1 MEENKIELKSVGEL
15 LRMSFNIPKYQRGY
29 RWTKQQVEDLLNDI
43 WEFHKKEK
51 SETEFYCLQPLVVKR
66 RLENE
71 QKILNKIKEAKDIN
85 RVKNILDSLKG
96 SWDVID
102 GQQRLT
108 TIFII
113 LSVLGL
119 DEKEKYT
126 LEYETREKSKEF
138 LNNINKEEI
147 NKEESNDNID
157 FFHINQARIVT
168 EKWFEKDDKKAI
180 KDTLL
185 NKVKFIWYETIEE
198 DPIKV
203 FTRLN
208 IGKIPLTNSELIK
221 ALLLNSSNF
230 KSENPN
236 HLRLKQQEIAS
247 EWDNIEYTLQNDE
260 FWLFLHSP
268 NYDKPTRIDFIF
280 DLIVEKDSL
289 GLENYKDIN
298 YKDIIGTDNYRT
310 FRYFNLF
317 LSEKSEEKITQC
329 WSEVK
334 KYFQTFQEWFNNLE
348 MYHYVGFLIDQGKEL
363 KKIYDK
369 WEGNKQQFIKYLKGE
384 IKGKI
389 EIKEEIKKVNSEE
402 KIKDILEIPYDI
414 KNYPPK
420 TKCKPILL
428 FHNIYT
434 VIKQN
439 SKLENDDKYGLKVF
453 YKFPF
458 HLYKKEKWDVEHINS
473 NTENNLEDEKD
484 QREWLEYSLLAPEL
498 ENLKED
504 NLKEDIKKFLSN
516 SENIQFENLL
526 QRIEEK
532 IGVKDEEKL
541 SDAEKNQIWNF
552 VLLDAGTNRGY
563 GNAIFPAKRSTI
575 IAKSSGKKISIDA
588 KNGFEIKEEDGA
600 IAFIPPVTKNVFLKY
615 YTKKINSLTMWT
627 KQDAGDYKENIREAL
642 KFIGIKEQ
650 ENN

>member
-15 LRMSFNIPKYQRGY
+15 LGMSFNIPNYQRGY
-29 RWTKQQVEDLLNDI
+29 RWREQQVKDLLDDI
-43 WEFHKKEK
+43 WEFHNKKK
-51 SETEFYCLQPLVVKR
+51 SDQEFYCLQPLVVKR
-66 RLENE
+66 KEIDE
-71 QKILNKIKEAKDIN
+71 QDFLKQIKEKG
-85 RVKNILDSLKG
+85 NIKEIKEIVNSIKYP
-96 SWDVID
+96 WDVID

-113 LSVLGL
+113 LSVLN
-119 DEKEKYT
+119 EKEKYT
-126 LEYETREKSKEF
+126 LEYETRSGSQNF
-138 LNNINKEEI
+138 LNNINKI

-157 FFHINQARIVT
+157 FFHIYQAKDVAK
-168 EKWFEKDDKKAI
+168 KWLNENKKAI

-280 DLIVEKDSL
+280 DLIVKKDSL
-289 GLENYKDIN
+289 GLKN

-317 LSEKSEEKITQC
+317 LSGKSGEKITQC

-334 KYFQTFQEWFNNLE
+334 KYFQTFQEWFNDLE
-348 MYHYVGFLIDQGKEL
+348 MYHYVGFLIDQEKKLKE
-363 KKIYDK
+363 IYDK
-369 WEGNKQQFIKYLKGE
+369 WEGNKQEFIKYLKD
-384 IKGKI
+384 
-389 EIKEEIKKVNSEE
+389 EIKKKINSENKTIDE
-402 KIKDILEIPYDI
+402 ILDITYDVI
-414 KNYPPK
+414 FDKNQKPIPK

-439 SKLENDDKYGLKVF
+439 SKLENDEKYGLKVF

-484 QREWLEYSLLAPEL
+484 QREWLEYSLLAPEISD
-498 ENLKED
+498 LKNEID
-504 NLKEDIKKFLSN
+504 KFLN
-516 SENIQFENLL
+516 DKTDKKQFSDLL
-526 QRIEEK
+526 EEINKK
-532 IGVKDEEKL
+532 IGGENKEQWDETT
-541 SDAEKNQIWNF
+541 KNRIWNF

-563 GNAIFPAKRSTI
+563 GNAIFPTKRHTI
-575 IAKSSGKKISIDA
+575 IKKESGKKLNKD
-588 KNGFEIKEEDGA
+588 GTFEDGA
-600 IAFIPPVTKNVFLKY
+600 IAFVPPVTKNVFLKY
-615 YTKKINSLTMWT
+615 YTENIDSLTMWT
-627 KQDAGDYKENIREAL
+627 EQDAKDYMKNIKEAL
-642 KFIGIKEQ
+642 NDLFDIKEQ

>member
-15 LRMSFNIPKYQRGY
+15 LGMSFNIPNYQRGY
-29 RWTKQQVEDLLNDI
+29 RWTEQQVKDLLNDI

-66 RLENE
+66 RGINE
-71 QKILNKIKEAKDIN
+71 EEILNKIKEAEDIN
-85 RVKNILDSLKG
+85 GVKNILDSLKG

-113 LSVLGL
+113 LSVL

-126 LEYETREKSKEF
+126 LKYETREKSKEF
-138 LNNINKEEI
+138 LDNINKEEEQ
-147 NKEESNDNID
+147 NSKNNID
-157 FFHINQARIVT
+157 FFHIYQAKEVA
-168 EKWFEKDDKKAI
+168 KNWFKENKKAI

-185 NKVKFIWYETIEE
+185 NKVKFIWYETVEE

-280 DLIVEKDSL
+280 DLIVKKDSL
-289 GLENYKDIN
+289 GLEN

-334 KYFQTFQEWFNNLE
+334 KYFQTFQEWFNDLE
-348 MYHYVGFLIDQGKEL
+348 MYHYVGFLIDQGQTINGVYKLWKNNKKEFL
-363 KKIYDK
+363 
-369 WEGNKQQFIKYLKGE
+369 ESL
-384 IKGKI
+384 KGKI
-389 EIKEEIKKVNSEE
+389 NEKIGEVKLDQVYEIKN
-402 KIKDILEIPYDI
+402 
-414 KNYPPK
+414 NPPK

-434 VIKQN
+434 IIKQN
-439 SKLENDDKYGLKVF
+439 SKLEEKEKYGLKVF

-458 HLYKKEKWDVEHINS
+458 HLYKKETWDVEHIDS
-473 NTENNLEDEKD
+473 NTTNGLENYKD

-504 NLKEDIKKFLSN
+504 EDIKKFLSN

-532 IGVKDEEKL
+532 IGVKEKDEKL
-541 SDAEKNQIWNF
+541 SDDEKNQIWNF

-563 GNAIFPAKRSTI
+563 GNAIFPAKRRTI
-575 IAKSSGKKISIDA
+575 IEKEAGRKLNKDGD
-588 KNGFEIKEEDGA
+588 GFEDGA

-615 YTKKINSLTMWT
+615 YTKKINSLTIWT
-627 KQDAGDYKENIREAL
+627 KTDAKDYKNSIKEAL
-642 KFIGIKEQ
+642 NYLGIKQ

>member
-1 MEENKIELKSVGEL
+1 MVENNIELKSVQDLFGME
-15 LRMSFNIPKYQRGY
+15 FHIPNYQRGY
-29 RWTKQQVEDLLNDI
+29 RWTEQQVKDLLNDI
-43 WEFHKKEK
+43 WEFHKKKK
-51 SETEFYCLQPLVVKR
+51 SDQEFYCLQPLVVKK
-66 RLENE
+66 RLEKE
-71 QKILNKIKEAKDIN
+71 QEILNKIKEAEDIN
-85 RVKNILDSLKG
+85 GVKNILDSLKG

-113 LSVLGL
+113 LSVLEEI
-119 DEKEKYT
+119 EKEKTEKYT
-126 LEYETREKSKEF
+126 LEYETRKDSKEF
-138 LNNINKEEI
+138 LEKINKEEEQ
-147 NKEESNDNID
+147 NSNNNID
-157 FFHINQARIVT
+157 FFHIYQAKEVA
-168 EKWFEKDDKKAI
+168 ENWFKENKEAIKKAI

-185 NKVKFIWYETIEE
+185 NKVKFIWYETVEE

-280 DLIVEKDSL
+280 DLIVEEEEEEDK
-289 GLENYKDIN
+289 N
-298 YKDIIGTDNYRT
+298 IIGTDNYKT
-310 FRYFNLF
+310 FRYFNLL

-334 KYFQTFQEWFNNLE
+334 KYFQTFQEWFNDLE
-348 MYHYVGFLIDQGKEL
+348 MYHYVGFLIDQGKKL
-363 KKIYDK
+363 KDIYDK
-369 WEGNKQQFIKYLKGE
+369 WKGNKQIFIEELKNE
-384 IKGKI
+384 IKEKI
-389 EIKEEIKKVNSEE
+389 EITEEIKKVNSEE
-402 KIKDILEIPYDI
+402 KIKNILEITYDVSVEKQEFI
-414 KNYPPK
+414 PK

-439 SKLENDDKYGLKVF
+439 SKLENDEKYGLKVF

-458 HLYKKEKWDVEHINS
+458 HLYKRNDEKWDVEHINS
-473 NTENNLEDEKD
+473 NTENNLTDEKD
-484 QREWLEYSLLAPEL
+484 QKEWLKYSLLAPEISDPKSDL
-498 ENLKED
+498 EKEID
-504 NLKEDIKKFLSN
+504 KFLNDKTDKKQQFSYLLEEIN
-516 SENIQFENLL
+516 KKIRGDKNIEFWTDEN
-526 QRIEEK
+526 
-532 IGVKDEEKL
+532 
-541 SDAEKNQIWNF
+541 KNKIWNF

-563 GNAIFPAKRSTI
+563 GNAIFPTKRRTI
-575 IAKSSGKKISIDA
+575 IEKESGKKLKKDGT
-588 KNGFEIKEEDGA
+588 GFEDGA
-600 IAFIPPVTKNVFLKY
+600 IAFVPPVTKNVFLKY
-615 YTKKINSLTMWT
+615 YTKKIDSLTMWT
-627 KQDAGDYKENIREAL
+627 EQDAEGYRENIEEAL
-642 KFIGIKEQ
+642 NDLFGINKQ

>member
-1 MEENKIELKSVGEL
+1 MEENNIELKSVREL
-15 LRMSFNIPKYQRGY
+15 LGMSFNIPNYQRGY

-66 RLENE
+66 KEIDE
-71 QKILNKIKEAKDIN
+71 QDFLKQIKEKG
-85 RVKNILDSLKG
+85 NIKEIKEIVNSIKYP
-96 SWDVID
+96 WDVID

-113 LSVLGL
+113 LSVLEEL
-119 DEKEKYT
+119 EEIEKEETEKYT
-126 LEYETREKSKEF
+126 LEYETRKDSKEF
-138 LNNINKEEI
+138 LKKINDE
-147 NKEESNDNID
+147 NKDNNID
-157 FFHINQARIVT
+157 FFHIYNAKDVAK
-168 EKWFEKDDKKAI
+168 KWFEENKKAIKKAI

-280 DLIVEKDSL
+280 DLIVEKDSS
-289 GLENYKDIN
+289 GLKKEYE
-298 YKDIIGTDNYRT
+298 DIIGTDNYRT
-310 FRYFNLF
+310 FRYFNLL

-334 KYFQTFQEWFNNLE
+334 KYFQTFQEWFNDLE
-348 MYHYVGFLIDQGKEL
+348 MYHYVGFLIDQKIEL
-363 KKIYDK
+363 KEIYNE
-369 WEGNKQQFIKYLKGE
+369 WQRNKQDFIKYLKGE
-384 IKGKI
+384 IKKKI
-389 EIKEEIKKVNSEE
+389 NSENKTID
-402 KIKDILEIPYDI
+402 KILGITYDVI
-414 KNYPPK
+414 SAENPKLIPK
-420 TKCKPILL
+420 TECKPILL

-439 SKLENDDKYGLKVF
+439 SKLENDEKYGLKVF

-458 HLYKKEKWDVEHINS
+458 HLYKKNNEKWDVEHINS

-484 QREWLEYSLLAPEL
+484 QREWLEYSLLALEKDQNDTNQEL
-498 ENLKED
+498 KNDITNFLKNNNNNTFSD
-504 NLKEDIKKFLSN
+504 
-516 SENIQFENLL
+516 LL
-526 QRIEEK
+526 GKIEK
-532 IGVKDEEKL
+532 IIGKNDWN
-541 SDAEKNQIWNF
+541 DADKNQIWNF
-552 VLLDAGTNRGY
+552 VLLDAGTNRSY
-563 GNAIFPAKRSTI
+563 GNAIFPAKRRTI

-588 KNGFEIKEEDGA
+588 KNDFKIKEEDGA
-600 IAFIPPVTKNVFLKY
+600 IAFVPPVTQNVFLKY
-615 YTKKINSLTMWT
+615 YTKNIDSLTMWT
-627 KQDAGDYKENIREAL
+627 QKDAEGYRENIEEAL
-642 KFIGIKEQ
+642 NDLFGINKQ

>member
-15 LRMSFNIPKYQRGY
+15 LGMSFNIPNYQRGY

-51 SETEFYCLQPLVVKR
+51 SNTEFYCLQPLVVKR
-66 RLENE
+66 RGINE
-71 QKILNKIKEAKDIN
+71 EDILRQIKEIG
-85 RVKNILDSLKG
+85 NIEEIKEIVNSIKYP
-96 SWDVID
+96 WDVID

-113 LSVLGL
+113 LSVL
-119 DEKEKYT
+119 EQENKYT

-138 LNNINKEEI
+138 LNKINKSGENINIGE
-147 NKEESNDNID
+147 NID
-157 FFHINQARIVT
+157 FFHIYQAKEVAK
-168 EKWFEKDDKKAI
+168 KWFEKKDKKGEEF

-185 NKVKFIWYETIEE
+185 NKVKFIWYETIED

-280 DLIVEKDSL
+280 DLIVEKNSL
-289 GLENYKDIN
+289 GLKEYKN
-298 YKDIIGTDNYRT
+298 IIGTDNYKT
-310 FRYFNLF
+310 FRYFNIF

-334 KYFQTFQEWFNNLE
+334 KYFQTFQEWFNDLE
-348 MYHYVGFLIDQGKEL
+348 MYHYVGFLIDQGKNSKSL
-363 KKIYDK
+363 YDK
-369 WEGNKQQFIKYLKGE
+369 WEGNKQEFIEYLKD
-384 IKGKI
+384 
-389 EIKEEIKKVNSEE
+389 EIKKKINTINSEE
-402 KIKDILEIPYDI
+402 DIDKILGITYDI
-414 KNYPPK
+414 NGNKNK

-428 FHNIYT
+428 FHNIHT
-434 VIKQN
+434 IIKQN

-504 NLKEDIKKFLSN
+504 NLKKDIKKFLSN

-563 GNAIFPAKRSTI
+563 GNAIFPAKRRTI
-575 IAKSSGKKISIDA
+575 IAKSSGKKISIDIDA

-600 IAFIPPVTKNVFLKY
+600 IAFVPPVTQNVFLKY
-615 YTKKINSLTMWT
+615 YTKKIDSLTRWT

>member
-15 LRMSFNIPKYQRGY
+15 LGMSFNIPNYQRGY

-51 SETEFYCLQPLVVKR
+51 SETEFYCLQPLVVKK

-71 QKILNKIKEAKDIN
+71 QEILNNIKEAKDIN
-85 RVKNILDSLKG
+85 GVKHILDSLKG

-126 LEYETREKSKEF
+126 LEYETRSGSQEF
-138 LNNINKEEI
+138 LNNI

-157 FFHINQARIVT
+157 FFHIYQAKEVAK
-168 EKWFEKDDKKAI
+168 KWFEKKDKKGEEF

-185 NKVKFIWYETIEE
+185 NKVKFIWYETVEE

-247 EWDNIEYTLQNDE
+247 EWDNMEYTLQNDE

-280 DLIVEKDSL
+280 NLIVKKNSL
-289 GLENYKDIN
+289 GLKEYKN
-298 YKDIIGTDNYRT
+298 IIGTDNYQT

-317 LSEKSEEKITQC
+317 LSEKNEEKITQC

-334 KYFQTFQEWFNNLE
+334 KYFQTFQEWFNDLE
-348 MYHYVGFLIDQGKEL
+348 MYHYVGFLIDQGKNL
-363 KKIYDK
+363 KDLYDK
-369 WEGNKQQFIKYLKGE
+369 WKGNKQKFIEELKGE

-434 VIKQN
+434 IIKQN
-439 SKLENDDKYGLKVF
+439 SKLEEKEKYGLKVF

-458 HLYKKEKWDVEHINS
+458 HLYKKETWDVEHIDS
-473 NTENNLEDEKD
+473 NTTNGLENYKD

-504 NLKEDIKKFLSN
+504 EDIKKFLSN

-532 IGVKDEEKL
+532 IGVKEKDEKL
-541 SDAEKNQIWNF
+541 SDDEKNQIWNF

-563 GNAIFPAKRSTI
+563 GNAIFPAKRRTI
-575 IAKSSGKKISIDA
+575 IEKEAGRKLNKDGD
-588 KNGFEIKEEDGA
+588 GFEDGA

-615 YTKKINSLTMWT
+615 YTKKINSLTIWT
-627 KQDAGDYKENIREAL
+627 KTDAEDYKNRIKEAL
-642 KFIGIKEQ
+642 NDLGIKQ

>member
-15 LRMSFNIPKYQRGY
+15 LGMSFNIPNYQRGY

-66 RLENE
+66 KEIDE
-71 QKILNKIKEAKDIN
+71 QDILKQIKEKG
-85 RVKNILDSLKG
+85 NIEEIKKLVNSIKYP
-96 SWDVID
+96 WDVID

-119 DEKEKYT
+119 DEEEKYT
-126 LEYETREKSKEF
+126 LEYETRKKSKEF
-138 LNNINKEEI
+138 LNEINQSGENINIEE
-147 NKEESNDNID
+147 NID
-157 FFHINQARIVT
+157 FFHISQAINVA
-168 EKWFEKDDKKAI
+168 KDWFEKKDDKKAI

-185 NKVKFIWYETIEE
+185 NKVKFIWYETVEE

-280 DLIVEKDSL
+280 DLIVEKKSS
-289 GLENYKDIN
+289 GLDNT
-298 YKDIIGTDNYRT
+298 IGTDNYKT

-317 LSEKSEEKITQC
+317 LSEKSEKKITQC

-334 KYFQTFQEWFNNLE
+334 KYFQTFQEWFNDLE
-348 MYHYVGFLIDQGKEL
+348 MYHYVGFLIDQGKNL
-363 KKIYDK
+363 KSLYDK
-369 WEGNKQQFIKYLKGE
+369 WEGNKQKFIEALKD
-384 IKGKI
+384 
-389 EIKEEIKKVNSEE
+389 EIKKKINTKEINSEKE
-402 KIKDILEIPYDI
+402 IDKILDTTYDI
-414 KNYPPK
+414 DGNKDK

-439 SKLENDDKYGLKVF
+439 SKLENDEKYGLKVF

-458 HLYKKEKWDVEHINS
+458 HLYKKGKWDVEHINS

-484 QREWLEYSLLAPEL
+484 QREWLKYSLLAPEISELDEL
-498 ENLKED
+498 EKE
-504 NLKEDIKKFLSN
+504 IKKFLN
-516 SENIQFENLL
+516 DDNDKKTFDELYKTIETKIRGDKNIE
-526 QRIEEK
+526 
-532 IGVKDEEKL
+532 VWKD
-541 SDAEKNQIWNF
+541 DEKNQIWNF

-563 GNAIFPAKRSTI
+563 GNAIFPTKRRTI
-575 IAKSSGKKISIDA
+575 IEKEAGRKLNKDG
-588 KNGFEIKEEDGA
+588 NGFEDGA
-600 IAFIPPVTKNVFLKY
+600 IAFIPPITKNVFLKY
-615 YTKKINSLTMWT
+615 YTEKIDNLTIWT
-627 KQDAGDYKENIREAL
+627 KTDAKDYRNSIKEAL
-642 KFIGIKEQ
+642 SDLFGIKQ
-650 ENN
+650 KNN

>member
-1 MEENKIELKSVGEL
+1 MEENNIELKSVQDLFGME
-15 LRMSFNIPKYQRGY
+15 FHIPNYQRGY
-29 RWTKQQVEDLLNDI
+29 RWTEQQVKDLLNDI

-66 RLENE
+66 RGINE
-71 QKILNKIKEAKDIN
+71 EDILTQIKKIGNIEEIKKIVNSIKYP
-85 RVKNILDSLKG
+85 
-96 SWDVID
+96 WDVID

-113 LSVLGL
+113 LSVL
-119 DEKEKYT
+119 EQENKYT

-138 LNNINKEEI
+138 LNNINKEE
-147 NKEESNDNID
+147 SNDNID
-157 FFHINQARIVT
+157 FFHIYQAKKVA
-168 EKWFEKDDKKAI
+168 KDWFKGNKKAI

-185 NKVKFIWYETIEE
+185 NKVKFIWYETVEE

-280 DLIVEKDSL
+280 DLIVEKKSL
-289 GLENYKDIN
+289 GLDKNN
-298 YKDIIGTDNYRT
+298 TIGTDNYKT
-310 FRYFNLF
+310 FRYFNIF
-317 LSEKSEEKITQC
+317 LSEKNEEKITQC

-334 KYFQTFQEWFNNLE
+334 KYFQTFQEWFNDLE
-348 MYHYVGFLIDQGKEL
+348 MYHYVGFLIDQGKNL
-363 KKIYDK
+363 KYLYDK
-369 WEGNKQQFIKYLKGE
+369 WEGNKQKFIEELKGE

-389 EIKEEIKKVNSEE
+389 EIKEEIKKLNSEE

-414 KNYPPK
+414 KNDIESYPPK

-484 QREWLEYSLLAPEL
+484 QKEWLRYSLLAL
-498 ENLKED
+498 EKSDVED
-504 NLKEDIKKFLSN
+504 DITKFLN
-516 SENIQFENLL
+516 NDNDKKTFDELYTT
-526 QRIEEK
+526 IETK
-532 IGVKDEEKL
+532 IGGENEEWDEY
-541 SDAEKNQIWNF
+541 SKNQIWNF

-563 GNAIFPAKRSTI
+563 GNAIFPAKRRTI
-575 IAKSSGKKISIDA
+575 IEKESGKKLKKDGT
-588 KNGFEIKEEDGA
+588 GFEDGA
-600 IAFIPPVTKNVFLKY
+600 IAFVPPVTKNVFLKY
-615 YTKKINSLTMWT
+615 YTKNINSLTMWT
-627 KQDAGDYKENIREAL
+627 QQDAGDYKENIREAL
-642 KFIGIKEQ
+642 KFIGIKE
-650 ENN
+650 

>member
-15 LRMSFNIPKYQRGY
+15 LGMSFNIPNYQRGY
-29 RWTKQQVEDLLNDI
+29 RWTEQQVKDLLNDI
-43 WEFHKKEK
+43 WEFHNKKK

-66 RLENE
+66 KEIDE
-71 QKILNKIKEAKDIN
+71 QDILNEIKEAKDIN
-85 RVKNILDSLKG
+85 GVKNILDSLKG

-113 LSVLGL
+113 LSVL

-126 LEYETREKSKEF
+126 LEYETRSGSQDF
-138 LNNINKEEI
+138 LNKINKSGENINIGE
-147 NKEESNDNID
+147 NID
-157 FFHINQARIVT
+157 FFHIYQAKEVA
-168 EKWFEKDDKKAI
+168 ENWFKENKEAIKEAI

-185 NKVKFIWYETIEE
+185 NKVKFIWYETVEE

-247 EWDNIEYTLQNDE
+247 EWDNMEYTLQNDE

-268 NYDKPTRIDFIF
+268 NYDKPTRIDFVF

-289 GLENYKDIN
+289 GLKNYKDIK
-298 YKDIIGTDNYRT
+298 YKDIIGTDNYQT

-334 KYFQTFQEWFNNLE
+334 KYFQTFQEWFNDLE
-348 MYHYVGFLIDQGKEL
+348 MYHYVGFLIDQGKNL
-363 KKIYDK
+363 KYLYDK
-369 WEGNKQQFIKYLKGE
+369 WKGNKQKFIEELKD
-384 IKGKI
+384 
-389 EIKEEIKKVNSEE
+389 EIKKKINTKEINSEKE
-402 KIKDILEIPYDI
+402 IDKILDTTYDI
-414 KNYPPK
+414 DGNKDK

-439 SKLENDDKYGLKVF
+439 SKLENDEKYGLKVF

-458 HLYKKEKWDVEHINS
+458 HLYKKEKWDVEHIHS
-473 NTENNLEDEKD
+473 NTENNLENEKD
-484 QREWLEYSLLAPEL
+484 QREWLEYSLLAPEIEQNEELRDDIKGFL
-498 ENLKED
+498 ENNNKTFSELLDE
-504 NLKEDIKKFLSN
+504 IKK
-516 SENIQFENLL
+516 I
-526 QRIEEK
+526 
-532 IGVKDEEKL
+532 IGKNNWN
-541 SDAEKNQIWNF
+541 DAEKNQIWNF

-563 GNAIFPAKRSTI
+563 GNAIFPAKRRTI

-600 IAFIPPVTKNVFLKY
+600 IAFIPPVTQNVFLKY
-615 YTKKINSLTMWT
+615 YTKKIDSLTIWT
-627 KQDAGDYKENIREAL
+627 KEIDAPSYKNSIKEAL
-642 KFIGIKEQ
+642 SDLFGIKQ
-650 ENN
+650 KK

>member
-1 MEENKIELKSVGEL
+1 MVENNIELKSVQDLFGME
-15 LRMSFNIPKYQRGY
+15 FHIPNYQRGY
-29 RWTKQQVEDLLNDI
+29 RWTEQQVKDLLNDI

-51 SETEFYCLQPLVVKR
+51 SETEFYCLQPLVVKK

-71 QKILNKIKEAKDIN
+71 QEILNKIKEAEDIN
-85 RVKNILDSLKG
+85 GVKSILDSLKG

-113 LSVLGL
+113 LSVLKQ
-119 DEKEKYT
+119 ENKYT

-157 FFHINQARIVT
+157 FFHIYQAKKVA
-168 EKWFEKDDKKAI
+168 KDWFKGNKKAI

-185 NKVKFIWYETIEE
+185 NKVKFIWYETVEE

-280 DLIVEKDSL
+280 DLIVEKKSL
-289 GLENYKDIN
+289 GLDKNN
-298 YKDIIGTDNYRT
+298 TIGTDNYKT
-310 FRYFNLF
+310 FRYFNIF
-317 LSEKSEEKITQC
+317 LSEKNEEKITQC

-334 KYFQTFQEWFNNLE
+334 KYFQTFQEWFNDLE
-348 MYHYVGFLIDQGKEL
+348 MYHYVGFLIDQGKNL
-363 KKIYDK
+363 KYLYDK
-369 WEGNKQQFIKYLKGE
+369 WEGNKQKFIEELKGE

-389 EIKEEIKKVNSEE
+389 EIKEEIKKLNSEE

-414 KNYPPK
+414 KNDIESYPPK

-484 QREWLEYSLLAPEL
+484 QKEWLRYSLLAL
-498 ENLKED
+498 EKSDVED
-504 NLKEDIKKFLSN
+504 DITKFLN
-516 SENIQFENLL
+516 NDNDKKTFDELYTT
-526 QRIEEK
+526 IETK
-532 IGVKDEEKL
+532 IGGENEEWDEY
-541 SDAEKNQIWNF
+541 SKNQIWNF

-563 GNAIFPAKRSTI
+563 GNAIFPAKRRTI
-575 IAKSSGKKISIDA
+575 IEKESGKKLKKDGT
-588 KNGFEIKEEDGA
+588 GFEDGA
-600 IAFIPPVTKNVFLKY
+600 IAFVPPVTKNVFLKY
-615 YTKKINSLTMWT
+615 YTKNINSLTMWT
-627 KQDAGDYKENIREAL
+627 QQDAGDYKENIREAL

>member
-15 LRMSFNIPKYQRGY
+15 LGMSFNIPNYQRGY

-66 RLENE
+66 RGINE
-71 QKILNKIKEAKDIN
+71 EDILGQIKEKE
-85 RVKNILDSLKG
+85 NIEEIKEIVNSIKYP
-96 SWDVID
+96 WDVID

-119 DEKEKYT
+119 DKEEEKYT

-138 LNNINKEEI
+138 LDNINKEEEQ
-147 NKEESNDNID
+147 NSKNNID
-157 FFHINQARIVT
+157 FFHIYQARIVAET
-168 EKWFEKDDKKAI
+168 WFNEDNKKAI

-185 NKVKFIWYETIEE
+185 NKVKFIWYETVED

-280 DLIVEKDSL
+280 DLIVEKNSL
-289 GLENYKDIN
+289 GLKEYKN
-298 YKDIIGTDNYRT
+298 IIGTDNYQT
-310 FRYFNLF
+310 FRYFNIF
-317 LSEKSEEKITQC
+317 LSEKSEENISKC
-329 WSEVK
+329 WHEVK
-334 KYFQTFQEWFNNLE
+334 KIFQTFQEWFNDLE
-348 MYHYVGFLIDQGKEL
+348 MYHYVGFLIDQGKTINGVYEL
-363 KKIYDK
+363 WKDNKKEFLEK
-369 WEGNKQQFIKYLKGE
+369 LKGK

-389 EIKEEIKKVNSEE
+389 GEVDLTQIYEIGE
-402 KIKDILEIPYDI
+402 K
-414 KNYPPK
+414 NPPK

-439 SKLENDDKYGLKVF
+439 SKLENDEKYGLKVF

-484 QREWLEYSLLAPEL
+484 QKEWLEYSLLAPEL

-504 NLKEDIKKFLSN
+504 NLKKDIKKFLSN

-563 GNAIFPAKRSTI
+563 GNAIFPAKRRTI
-575 IAKSSGKKISIDA
+575 ITKSSGKKISIDA

-600 IAFIPPVTKNVFLKY
+600 IAFVPPITQNVFLKY
-615 YTKKINSLTMWT
+615 YTKKINSLNRTQGIT
-627 KQDAGDYKENIREAL
+627 KRTFEKH
-642 KFIGIKEQ
+642 
-650 ENN
+650 

>member
-15 LRMSFNIPKYQRGY
+15 LGMSFNIPNYQRGY
-29 RWTKQQVEDLLNDI
+29 RWIKQQVEDLLNDI

-66 RLENE
+66 KEIDE
-71 QKILNKIKEAKDIN
+71 QDILKQIKEKG
-85 RVKNILDSLKG
+85 NIEEIKKLVNSIKYP
-96 SWDVID
+96 WDVID

-126 LEYETREKSKEF
+126 LEYETRSGSQNF
-138 LNNINKEEI
+138 LNKI

-157 FFHINQARIVT
+157 FFHIYQAKEVAK
-168 EKWFEKDDKKAI
+168 KWFEKKDKKGEEF

-185 NKVKFIWYETIEE
+185 NKVKFIWYETVED

-289 GLENYKDIN
+289 GLENYKDI
-298 YKDIIGTDNYRT
+298 IGTDNYRT

-334 KYFQTFQEWFNNLE
+334 KYFQTFQEWFNDLE
-348 MYHYVGFLIDQGKEL
+348 MYHYVGFLIDQGKNSKSL
-363 KKIYDK
+363 YDK
-369 WEGNKQQFIKYLKGE
+369 WEGNKQEFIEYLKD
-384 IKGKI
+384 
-389 EIKEEIKKVNSEE
+389 EIKKKINTINSEE
-402 KIKDILEIPYDI
+402 DIDKILGITYDI
-414 KNYPPK
+414 NGNKNK

-428 FHNIYT
+428 FHNIHT
-434 VIKQN
+434 IIKQN

-484 QREWLEYSLLAPEL
+484 QKEWLRYSLLAL
-498 ENLKED
+498 EDEKDKDLKD
-504 NLKEDIKKFLSN
+504 QINKFLKDATDKK
-516 SENIQFENLL
+516 QFSDLSKE
-526 QRIEEK
+526 IEKK
-532 IGVKDEEKL
+532 IGKD
-541 SDAEKNQIWNF
+541 DYWTDNNKNKIGNF

-563 GNAIFPAKRSTI
+563 GNAIFPAKRRTI
-575 IAKSSGKKISIDA
+575 IEKEAGRKLNKDGD
-588 KNGFEIKEEDGA
+588 GFEDGA

-615 YTKKINSLTMWT
+615 YTKKINSLTIWT
-627 KQDAGDYKENIREAL
+627 KTDAEDYKNSIKEAL
-642 KFIGIKEQ
+642 NYLGIKQ

>member
-1 MEENKIELKSVGEL
+1 MGENKIELKSVGEL
-15 LRMSFNIPKYQRGY
+15 LGMSFNIPNYQRGY
-29 RWTKQQVEDLLNDI
+29 RWTEQQVKDLLNDI

-66 RLENE
+66 RGINE
-71 QKILNKIKEAKDIN
+71 EDILTQIKKIGNIEEIKEIVNSIKYP
-85 RVKNILDSLKG
+85 
-96 SWDVID
+96 WDVID

-113 LSVLGL
+113 LSVL
-119 DEKEKYT
+119 DEIEKIEKYT
-126 LEYETREKSKEF
+126 LKYETRSGSQDFLKKINEQESK
-138 LNNINKEEI
+138 N
-147 NKEESNDNID
+147 NID
-157 FFHINQARIVT
+157 FFHIYQARIVAET
-168 EKWFEKDDKKAI
+168 WFNEDDKKAI

-280 DLIVEKDSL
+280 DLIVKKDSL
-289 GLENYKDIN
+289 GLKNYKDIN

-329 WSEVK
+329 WSKVK
-334 KYFQTFQEWFNNLE
+334 KYFQTFQEWFNDLE
-348 MYHYVGFLIDQGKEL
+348 MYHYVGFLIDQGKNSKSL
-363 KKIYDK
+363 YDK
-369 WEGNKQQFIKYLKGE
+369 WEGNKQEFIEYLKD
-384 IKGKI
+384 
-389 EIKEEIKKVNSEE
+389 EIKKKINTINSEE
-402 KIKDILEIPYDI
+402 DIDKILGITYDI
-414 KNYPPK
+414 NGNKNK

-428 FHNIYT
+428 FHNIHT
-434 VIKQN
+434 IIKQN

-504 NLKEDIKKFLSN
+504 NLKKDIKKFLSN

-563 GNAIFPAKRSTI
+563 GNAIFPAKRRTI
-575 IAKSSGKKISIDA
+575 IAKSSGKKISIDIDA

-600 IAFIPPVTKNVFLKY
+600 IAFVPPVTQNVFLKY
-615 YTKKINSLTMWT
+615 YTKKIDSLTRWT

>member
-15 LRMSFNIPKYQRGY
+15 LGMSFNIPNYQRGY

-66 RLENE
+66 RRINE
-71 QKILNKIKEAKDIN
+71 EDILTQIKKIGNIEEIKKIVNSIKYP
-85 RVKNILDSLKG
+85 
-96 SWDVID
+96 WDVID

-113 LSVLGL
+113 LSVL
-119 DEKEKYT
+119 EQENKYT

-138 LNNINKEEI
+138 LNNINEQK
-147 NKEESNDNID
+147 SNDNID
-157 FFHINQARIVT
+157 FFHIYQAKKVA
-168 EKWFEKDDKKAI
+168 KDWFKGNKKAI

-185 NKVKFIWYETIEE
+185 NKVKFIWYETVEE

-280 DLIVEKDSL
+280 DLIVKKDSL
-289 GLENYKDIN
+289 GLKNYKDIN

-334 KYFQTFQEWFNNLE
+334 KIFQTFQEWFNDLE
-348 MYHYVGFLIDQGKEL
+348 MYHYVGFLIDQGKNL
-363 KKIYDK
+363 KDLYDK
-369 WEGNKQQFIKYLKGE
+369 WEGNKQKFIEELKN
-384 IKGKI
+384 
-389 EIKEEIKKVNSEE
+389 EIKKKINTKEINSEKE
-402 KIKDILEIPYDI
+402 IVDILDNTTYDI
-414 KNYPPK
+414 DGNKDK

-428 FHNIYT
+428 FHNIHT
-434 VIKQN
+434 IIKQN

-484 QREWLEYSLLAPEL
+484 QREWLKYSLLAPEL

-504 NLKEDIKKFLSN
+504 EDIKKFLSN

-532 IGVKDEEKL
+532 IGVKEKDEKL
-541 SDAEKNQIWNF
+541 SDAEKNKIWNF

-563 GNAIFPAKRSTI
+563 GNAIFPAKRRTI
-575 IAKSSGKKISIDA
+575 IKKDA
-588 KNGFEIKEEDGA
+588 GRKLNKDGDGFEDGA

-615 YTKKINSLTMWT
+615 YTENINSLTIWT
-627 KQDAGDYKENIREAL
+627 KTDANGYKNSIKEAL
-642 KFIGIKEQ
+642 KDLFGIKQ

>member
-15 LRMSFNIPKYQRGY
+15 LGMSFNIPNYQRGY

-51 SETEFYCLQPLVVKR
+51 SNTEFYCLQPLVVKR
-66 RLENE
+66 RGINE
-71 QKILNKIKEAKDIN
+71 EDILRQIKEIG
-85 RVKNILDSLKG
+85 NIEEIKEIVNSIKYP
-96 SWDVID
+96 WDVID

-113 LSVLGL
+113 LSVL
-119 DEKEKYT
+119 EQENKYT

-138 LNNINKEEI
+138 LNKINKSGENINIGE
-147 NKEESNDNID
+147 NID
-157 FFHINQARIVT
+157 FFHIYQAKEVAK
-168 EKWFEKDDKKAI
+168 KWFEKKDKKGEEF

-185 NKVKFIWYETIEE
+185 NKVKFIWYETIED

-280 DLIVEKDSL
+280 DLIVEKNSL
-289 GLENYKDIN
+289 GLKEYKN
-298 YKDIIGTDNYRT
+298 IIGTDNYKT
-310 FRYFNLF
+310 FRYFNIF

-334 KYFQTFQEWFNNLE
+334 KYFQTFQEWFNDLE
-348 MYHYVGFLIDQGKEL
+348 MYHYVGFLIDQGKNSKSL
-363 KKIYDK
+363 YDK
-369 WEGNKQQFIKYLKGE
+369 WEGNKQEFIEYLKD
-384 IKGKI
+384 
-389 EIKEEIKKVNSEE
+389 EIKKKINTINSEE
-402 KIKDILEIPYDI
+402 DIDKILGITYDI
-414 KNYPPK
+414 NGNKNK

-428 FHNIYT
+428 FHNIHT
-434 VIKQN
+434 IIKQN

-504 NLKEDIKKFLSN
+504 NLKKDIKKFLSN

-541 SDAEKNQIWNF
+541 SDAEKKSNMELCF
-552 VLLDAGTNRGY
+552 VRCRN
-563 GNAIFPAKRSTI
+563 K
-575 IAKSSGKKISIDA
+575 
-588 KNGFEIKEEDGA
+588 
-600 IAFIPPVTKNVFLKY
+600 
-615 YTKKINSLTMWT
+615 
-627 KQDAGDYKENIREAL
+627 
-642 KFIGIKEQ
+642 
-650 ENN
+650 

>member
-15 LRMSFNIPKYQRGY
+15 LGMSFNIPNYQRGY
-29 RWTKQQVEDLLNDI
+29 RWTEQQVKDLLNDI

-51 SETEFYCLQPLVVKR
+51 SNTEFYCLQPLVVKR
-66 RLENE
+66 RGINE
-71 QKILNKIKEAKDIN
+71 EYILTQIKKIGNIEEIKEIVNSIKYP
-85 RVKNILDSLKG
+85 
-96 SWDVID
+96 WDVID

-113 LSVLGL
+113 LSVL
-119 DEKEKYT
+119 EQENKYT
-126 LEYETREKSKEF
+126 LEYETGKKSKEF
-138 LNNINKEEI
+138 LNNI

-157 FFHINQARIVT
+157 FFHIYQAKEVA
-168 EKWFEKDDKKAI
+168 KNWFNENKKAI

-185 NKVKFIWYETIEE
+185 NKVKFIWYETVED

-221 ALLLNSSNF
+221 ALLLKSSNF

-289 GLENYKDIN
+289 GLENYKDI
-298 YKDIIGTDNYRT
+298 IGTDNYRT

-334 KYFQTFQEWFNNLE
+334 KYFQTFQEWFNDLE
-348 MYHYVGFLIDQGKEL
+348 MYHYVGFLIDQGQTINGVYKLWKDNKKEFL
-363 KKIYDK
+363 KR
-369 WEGNKQQFIKYLKGE
+369 L
-384 IKGKI
+384 KGKI
-389 EIKEEIKKVNSEE
+389 NE
-402 KIKDILEIPYDI
+402 KIGKVELDDQIYEIGD
-414 KNYPPK
+414 NPPK

-439 SKLENDDKYGLKVF
+439 SKLEEKEKYGLKVF

-458 HLYKKEKWDVEHINS
+458 HLYKKETWDVEHIDS
-473 NTENNLEDEKD
+473 NTTNGLENYKD

-504 NLKEDIKKFLSN
+504 EDIKKFLSN

-532 IGVKDEEKL
+532 IGVKEKEEKL
-541 SDAEKNQIWNF
+541 SDDEKNQIWNF

-563 GNAIFPAKRSTI
+563 GNAIFPAKRRTI
-575 IAKSSGKKISIDA
+575 IEKEAGRKLNKDGD
-588 KNGFEIKEEDGA
+588 GFEDGA

-615 YTKKINSLTMWT
+615 YTKKINSLTIWT
-627 KQDAGDYKENIREAL
+627 KTDAEDYKNSIKEAL
-642 KFIGIKEQ
+642 NDLGIKQ

>member
-1 MEENKIELKSVGEL
+1 MVENNIELKSVQDLFGME
-15 LRMSFNIPKYQRGY
+15 FHIPKYQRGY

-51 SETEFYCLQPLVVKR
+51 SNTEFYCLQPLVVKK

-71 QKILNKIKEAKDIN
+71 QEILNKIKEAEDIN
-85 RVKNILDSLKG
+85 GVKNILDSLKG

-113 LSVLGL
+113 LSVL
-119 DEKEKYT
+119 DEIEKIEKYT
-126 LEYETREKSKEF
+126 LKYETRSGSQDF
-138 LNNINKEEI
+138 LKNINEQ
-147 NKEESNDNID
+147 ESKNNID
-157 FFHINQARIVT
+157 FFHIYQARIVAET
-168 EKWFEKDDKKAI
+168 WFNEDDKKAI

-185 NKVKFIWYETIEE
+185 NKVKFIWYETVEE

-280 DLIVEKDSL
+280 DLIVEKKSL
-289 GLENYKDIN
+289 GLDKNN
-298 YKDIIGTDNYRT
+298 TIGTDNYKT
-310 FRYFNLF
+310 FRYFNIF
-317 LSEKSEEKITQC
+317 LSEKNEEKITQC

-334 KYFQTFQEWFNNLE
+334 KYFQTFQEWFNDLE
-348 MYHYVGFLIDQGKEL
+348 MYHYVGFLIDQGKNL
-363 KKIYDK
+363 KYLYDK
-369 WEGNKQQFIKYLKGE
+369 WEGNKQKFIEELKGE

-389 EIKEEIKKVNSEE
+389 EIKEEIKKLNSEE

-414 KNYPPK
+414 KNDIESYPPK

-484 QREWLEYSLLAPEL
+484 QKEWLRYSLLAL
-498 ENLKED
+498 EKSDVED
-504 NLKEDIKKFLSN
+504 DITKFLN
-516 SENIQFENLL
+516 NDNDKKTFDELYTT
-526 QRIEEK
+526 IETK
-532 IGVKDEEKL
+532 IGGENEEWDEY
-541 SDAEKNQIWNF
+541 SKNQIWNF

-563 GNAIFPAKRSTI
+563 GNAIFPAKRRTI
-575 IAKSSGKKISIDA
+575 IEKESGKKLKKDGT
-588 KNGFEIKEEDGA
+588 GFEDGA
-600 IAFIPPVTKNVFLKY
+600 IAFVPPVTKNVFLKY
-615 YTKKINSLTMWT
+615 YTKNINSLTMWT
-627 KQDAGDYKENIREAL
+627 QQDAGDYKENIREAL